1 MVTENRSSGSRVF
14 PEIRICFFGKA
25 PVLLP
30 RWTSAA
36 VLLAMVAGGAGVRHF
51 AAESMAER
59 RLVADAQAALARAQT
74 ANAEL
79 RGDVAGLGDR
89 LASVARQRQAVEADA
104 SFEDGRLA
112 ELARALAGSR

>member
-36 VLLAMVAGGAGVRHF
+36 VLLAMVAGGAEPAQVVDHLREVG
-51 AAESMAER
+51 
-59 RLVADAQAALARAQT
+59 LVSRKLG
-74 ANAEL
+74 
-79 RGDVAGLGDR
+79 RGGGAIGFG
-89 LASVARQRQAVEADA
+89 
-104 SFEDGRLA
+104 LA
-112 ELARALAGSR
+112 EPGRQGG